1 MRQFGVSVLIND
13 LQERLIRWGSH
24 GGKRSISMLRM
35 QMAMVSLI
43 KPSLMS
49 MHSFEFYLKIIFF
62 ILII

>member
-1 MRQFGVSVLIND
+1 
-13 LQERLIRWGSH
+13 
-24 GGKRSISMLRM
+24 MLRM